1 MCDEASGGN
10 AGGYDLVCLGENGEV
25 DVPIVCEG
33 DDLSDYVFVVNANI
47 ASVILKKYGIVFKFL
62 DD

>member
-1 MCDEASGGN
+1 M
-10 AGGYDLVCLGENGEV
+10 CLGENGEV